1 MAQHARA
8 QGSRIIVHNLSP
20 KSLSLL
26 AKFVFWAALLFTFV
40 CASLPPDR
48 APQLV
53 PWDKAEHFIAFYT
66 LTALALAAFPRHS
79 LLRIAVLLSVFG
91 AGIELVQA
99 LPFIHRDCDFWDWV
113 ADTIAIAAT
122 LAALALVPLRTYL
135 RGA

>member
-8 QGSRIIVHNLSP
+8 QGSHIIVHDLSP
-20 KSLSLL
+20 KSLALI
-26 AKFVFWAALLFTFV
+26 AKFVFWAALLFTLA
-40 CASLPPDR
+40 CASLPPDLV
-48 APQLV
+48 PQLV

-79 LLRIAVLLSVFG
+79 LLRIAVLLSIFG
-91 AGIELVQA
+91 AVIELVQA
-99 LPFIHRDCDFWDWV
+99 LPFIHRDCDFWDWS

-122 LAALALVPLRTYL
+122 LAPLALVPLRTYL